1 MWMLKHLNRF
11 TNHPILCKMKKQALF
26 TFLLVGALCVGHSE
40 SASAQMTAP
49 AATSTA
55 STGKD
60 LAASAALSPNHT
72 TLLKALQAAGLA
84 DKAKGAGPYTVF
96 APDNAAFGKLPAA
109 ALADLMKPANKKQLA
124 SVLSYHVVSGSVMAA
139 DLTDG
144 QVLKT
149 VQGESLTVGV
159 QGGTVTI
166 KDAKGGTATV
176 NQPDIKTTN
185 GVVHSID
192 TVLMPAK

>member
-1 MWMLKHLNRF
+1 
-11 TNHPILCKMKKQALF
+11 MKKQAVF
-26 TFLLVGALCVGHSE
+26 TFLFAGALYMGNFQTATAQTTAPAPAAASG
-40 SASAQMTAP
+40 SASA
-49 AATSTA
+49 STA

-60 LAASAALSPNHT
+60 LAGSAALSPNHT

-84 DKAKGAGPYTVF
+84 EQAKGAGPYTVF
-96 APDNAAFGKLPAA
+96 APDNAAFDKIPAA
-109 ALADLMKPANKKQLA
+109 TLATLLKPASKKQL
-124 SVLSYHVVSGSVMAA
+124 SKILTYHVVSGSVMAA
-139 DLTDG
+139 DLKDG
-144 QVLKT
+144 QVIKT

-159 QGGTVTI
+159 KDGAVTV

-176 NQPDIKTTN
+176 TQPDIKTTN

>member
-1 MWMLKHLNRF
+1 M
-11 TNHPILCKMKKQALF
+11 
-26 TFLLVGALCVGHSE
+26 
-40 SASAQMTAP
+40 P
-49 AATSTA
+49 AAKSAAA

-84 DKAKGAGPYTVF
+84 DKAKGTGPYTVF
-96 APDNAAFGKLPAA
+96 APDNAAFDKLPAGTVA
-109 ALADLMKPANKKQLA
+109 TLLQPANKKKLA
-124 SVLSYHVVSGSVMAA
+124 GLLSYHVVSGSVMAA
-139 DLTDG
+139 DLKDG
-144 QVLKT
+144 QVIKT

-176 NQPDIKTTN
+176 TQPDIKSTN

>member
-1 MWMLKHLNRF
+1 
-11 TNHPILCKMKKQALF
+11 MKKQTVF
-26 TFLLVGALCVGHSE
+26 SFLLAALVSLGGAQL
-40 SASAQMTAP
+40 ATAQTATSAP
-49 AATSTA
+49 AATSAAGA

-60 LAASAALSPNHT
+60 LAGSAALSPKHT

-84 DKAKGAGPYTVF
+84 EQAKGAGPYTVF
-96 APDNAAFGKLPAA
+96 APDNAAFDKLPPAT
-109 ALADLMKPANKKQLA
+109 LATLLKPASKKQLA
-124 SVLSYHVVSGSVMAA
+124 KILSYHVVSGNVMAA
-139 DLTDG
+139 DLKDG
-144 QVLKT
+144 QVIKT

-159 QGGTVTI
+159 QGGSVTI

-176 NQPDIKTTN
+176 TQPDIKTTN

>member
-1 MWMLKHLNRF
+1 
-11 TNHPILCKMKKQALF
+11 MKKQTLFPVLLAAL
-26 TFLLVGALCVGHSE
+26 LYVGTTE
-40 SASAQMTAP
+40 TASAQTSMP
-49 AATSTA
+49 AAKSATA

-96 APDNAAFGKLPAA
+96 APDNAAFDKLPAGTVA
-109 ALADLMKPANKKQLA
+109 TLLQPANKKKLA
-124 SVLSYHVVSGSVMAA
+124 GILSYHVVSGSVMAA
-139 DLTDG
+139 DLKDG
-144 QVLKT
+144 QVIKT

-159 QGGTVTI
+159 QGGKVTL

-176 NQPDIKTTN
+176 TQADIKTTN

>member
-1 MWMLKHLNRF
+1 MGSFQNA
-11 TNHPILCKMKKQALF
+11 T
-26 TFLLVGALCVGHSE
+26 
-40 SASAQMTAP
+40 AQTAAP
-49 AATSTA
+49 AAATASA

-60 LAASAALSPNHT
+60 LAASAALSPDHT

-84 DKAKGAGPYTVF
+84 EQAKGAGPYTVF
-96 APDNAAFGKLPAA
+96 APDNAAFDKIPAA
-109 ALADLMKPANKKQLA
+109 TLATLLKPANKKQLTKI
-124 SVLSYHVVSGSVMAA
+124 LTYHVVSGNVMAA
-139 DLTDG
+139 DLKDG
-144 QVLKT
+144 QVVKT

-159 QGGTVTI
+159 SGGTVTL

-176 NQPDIKTTN
+176 TKPDIKTTN

>member
-1 MWMLKHLNRF
+1 
-11 TNHPILCKMKKQALF
+11 MKKSVVLSIVLAGGF
-26 TFLLVGALCVGHSE
+26 FLCATEQSAAQSMGATT
-40 SASAQMTAP
+40 SATTA
-49 AATSTA
+49 A

-60 LAASAALSPNHT
+60 LAASAGLSSNHT

-84 DKAKGAGPYTVF
+84 DQAKGAAPYTVF
-96 APDNAAFGKLPAA
+96 APDNAAFAKLPAGT
-109 ALADLMKPANKKQLA
+109 LTTLLKPANKKQLA
-124 SVLSYHVVSGSVMAA
+124 GLLSYHVVAGNVMAA

-144 QVLKT
+144 QVIKT
-149 VQGESLTVGV
+149 VQGESLTVSLA
-159 QGGTVTI
+159 GGTVKI

-176 NQPDIKTTN
+176 TQPDIKATN

>member
-1 MWMLKHLNRF
+1 
-11 TNHPILCKMKKQALF
+11 MKKQTVF
-26 TFLLVGALCVGHSE
+26 SFLLAGIVSLSGAQLATAQTA
-40 SASAQMTAP
+40 ASAP
-49 AATSTA
+49 AAASTSSA

-60 LAASAALSPNHT
+60 LAGSAALSPNHT

-84 DKAKGAGPYTVF
+84 EKAKGAGPYTVF
-96 APDNAAFGKLPAA
+96 APDNAAFDKIPAA
-109 ALADLMKPANKKQLA
+109 TMATLLKPASKKQLA
-124 SVLSYHVVSGSVMAA
+124 NILSYHVVSGNVMAA
-139 DLTDG
+139 DLKDG
-144 QVLKT
+144 QVIKT

-176 NQPDIKTTN
+176 TQPDIKTTN